1 MWYVLSVR
9 VCVVCVEC
17 EGVCGV
23 CVKCEGVWSVCVGG
37 CGCEGYQLYDRF
49 SLKIHGPVKNKN

>member
-1 MWYVLSVR
+1 M
-9 VCVVCVEC
+9 VCVEC

-23 CVKCEGVWSVCVGG
+23 CVECEGVWIVCVGG